1 MAEAATIAR
10 PYAKAA
16 FEDARERNEL
26 AAWSGALA
34 KAAGLAADARVL
46 EALTSP
52 KLSTDQ
58 FVAFFAGLGGP
69 AIDGRWQN
77 FVRLLATYKRLALLP
92 QIAGQFET
100 LRADFE
106 NELDVQVTSAAP
118 MSAQQGAK
126 LAAALTSRL
135 KRSVR
140 LATAVDPTLLGGAVI
155 RAGDLIIDGSL
166 TGRLQKLATAL
177 GS

>member
-16 FEDARERNEL
+16 FEAARERNEL
-26 AAWSGALA
+26 AAWSDALGR
-34 KAAGLAADARVL
+34 AAGLAADARVL

-52 KLSTDQ
+52 KLSTDR
-58 FVAFFAGLGGP
+58 FVAFFAGLGGA
-69 AIDGRWQN
+69 AIDARWQN
-77 FVRLLATYKRLALLP
+77 FVRLLAANKRLALLP
-92 QIAGQFET
+92 QIAAQFEA
-100 LRADFE
+100 LRADYE

-118 MSAQQGAK
+118 MSAAQAAK
-126 LAAALTSRL
+126 LGAALPSRL

-140 LATAVDPTLLGGAVI
+140 IATAVDPTLLGGAVI

>member
-16 FEDARERNEL
+16 FETARERNEL
-26 AAWSGALA
+26 AAWSGALG

-52 KLSTDQ
+52 KLSIDRLVTS
-58 FVAFFAGLGGP
+58 FAGLGGT
-69 AIDGRWQN
+69 AIDARWQN
-77 FVRLLATYKRLALLP
+77 FIRLLATNKRLSLMP
-92 QIAGQFET
+92 QIASQFEG

-106 NELDVQVTSAAP
+106 KELDVQITSAAP
-118 MSAQQGAK
+118 MSADQAAK
-126 LAAALTSRL
+126 LASALKSRL
-135 KRSVR
+135 KRTIR

-155 RAGDLIIDGSL
+155 RAGDLVIDGSL